1 MSKSKT
7 WLWEAVYNREN
18 CKITCLTLKIFIFGL
33 LTYYAFGVSSDF
45 LESFGMLERKTTATL
60 MVNGFLLAAVPAVVW
75 TCSNIFL
82 DLVGLIWGRPKS
94 HQST

>member
-1 MSKSKT
+1 
-7 WLWEAVYNREN
+7 
-18 CKITCLTLKIFIFGL
+18 
-33 LTYYAFGVSSDF
+33 
-45 LESFGMLERKTTATL
+45 MLERKTTATL